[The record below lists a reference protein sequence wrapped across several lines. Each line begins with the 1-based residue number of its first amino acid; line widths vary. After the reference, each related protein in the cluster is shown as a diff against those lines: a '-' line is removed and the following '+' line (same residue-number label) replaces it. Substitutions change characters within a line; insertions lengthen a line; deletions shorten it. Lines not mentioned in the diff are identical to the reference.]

1 MFFIKVL
8 EFWNV
13 GGVFVFVLI
22 GMFCG
27 FVIVFIE
34 FVCNVRKIFWKGE
47 VRFCINLICKLKIF
61 YFFNVFL
68 VKFLLLCFYVGI
80 R

>member
-1 MFFIKVL
+1 
-8 EFWNV
+8 
-13 GGVFVFVLI
+13 
-22 GMFCG
+22 MFCG

-61 YFFNVFL
+61 NFFNVFFGKIF
-68 VKFLLLCFYVGI
+68 VVIFLCWNKVIFDFC
-80 R
+80 

>member
-1 MFFIKVL
+1 
-8 EFWNV
+8 
-13 GGVFVFVLI
+13 
-22 GMFCG
+22 MFCG

-47 VRFCINLICKLKIF
+47 VRFYINLICKLKIF
-61 YFFNVFL
+61 NFFNVFL